1 MQNIFFISS
10 TVPETYPVI
19 DKHYTWYPIHTNI
32 TFEEFSELW
41 HKKKPYAI
49 YTYGTTLAWNYLSRV
64 FNVRKRWI
72 HLTELPETLDITTNI
87 FSSVLGHS
95 LDSVYP
101 LISVIT
107 STFHSKEKIL
117 RPWKSL
123 RAQTYSNWE
132 WIVWDDS
139 QDNNTYGDLLRM
151 KNKDL
156 RMRVYKAPE
165 HSGTIG
171 EMKRLA
177 AGVAYGSFIVEL
189 DHDDELDSNLF
200 QWIIDASKKYKE
212 ANFFY
217 CNSAELY
224 EGSLKSHSY
233 GDNFAYGY
241 GANLN
246 VWSDQYKMWVTE
258 MITAPPNPV
267 TVRHLVGLPNHV
279 RVWKTEFYD
288 AIGKHNPRLSVSDDY
303 ELLVKSFINGKWCHI
318 RKCGYFQYRNTDG
331 NFTFIRNSLIQH
343 NVKQIYNYYKNNLP
357 EVPRDYV
364 CKEFWKG
371 GQEFP
376 QVHLTYDPAPHTYSI
391 LMLEATR
398 EKINT
403 ILTSGY
409 SVHIYI
415 VGPCPDI
422 PIEWRKYVSWW
433 KLGTEDIDDKIRYI
447 KGIATGSQIVKDT
460 EFNPELPRL
469 SIITPCCRPQ
479 NLIRLKESIDFKKI
493 DKWYIVYDTTKNRTY
508 TRQFND
514 SKIIELECGLP
525 GISGN
530 SMRNHGIQQVKDGLV
545 YFLDDD
551 NIIHPN
557 LWTLLE
563 KMDTSHFYTID
574 QINKSKLGTN
584 GILKGGRIQVGKIDT
599 AQFIVPR
606 EFMKDIEF
614 QVNNYCADGEF
625 IVEVNS
631 KFLNCHTYI
640 PEIACYYNYLVENR

>member
-1 MQNIFFISS
+1 MQNILFISS
-10 TVPETYPVI
+10 TVPESYPTI
-19 DKHYTWYPIHTNI
+19 DKHYTWYPIHTTIN
-32 TFEEFSELW
+32 FEEFSEIW
-41 HKKKPYAI
+41 QKKKPYAI
-49 YTYGTTLAWNYLSRV
+49 YTYGTTTAWNYLSRV
-64 FNVRKRWI
+64 FNIRKRWI
-72 HLTELPETLDITTNI
+72 HLTELPQEIDVTTNI

-95 LDSVYP
+95 LDSEYP

-123 RAQTYSNWE
+123 RSQTYTNWE

-139 QDNNTYGDLLRM
+139 EDNNTYGDLLRM

-165 HSGTIG
+165 HSGSIG

-177 AGVAYGSFIVEL
+177 AGVAYGSFILEL

-224 EGSLKSHSY
+224 EGTLKSHSY

-288 AIGKHNPRLSVSDDY
+288 TIGKHNPRLSVSDDY
-303 ELLVKSFINGKWCHI
+303 ELLVKSFIHGKWCHI

-343 NVKQIYNYYKNNLP
+343 NVKQIYNYYKNQLP
-357 EVPRDYV
+357 EIPRNYV
-364 CKEFWKG
+364 SKEFWKG
-371 GQEFP
+371 GYEFP
-376 QVHLTYDPAPHTYSI
+376 KVHLTYDPASHTYSI
-391 LMLEATR
+391 LMLDATK
-398 EKINT
+398 EKIDK
-403 ILTSGY
+403 ILSSGY

-433 KLGTEDIDDKIRYI
+433 KLGTEHIDDKIRYI
-447 KGIATGSQIVKDT
+447 KSIATGSQIVKDT
-460 EFNPELPRL
+460 EFNPELPKL

-508 TRQFND
+508 TKQFND
-514 SKIIELECGLP
+514 SQIIELECGLP

-530 SMRNHGIQQVKDGLV
+530 SMRNYGIQQVKDGLI

-563 KMDTSHFYTID
+563 KMDTSHFYTVD
-574 QINKSKLGTN
+574 QINTSKFGTN
-584 GILKGGRIQVGKIDT
+584 GILKGNTIQVRKIDT

-614 QVNNYCADGEF
+614 HVNSYCADGEF
-625 IVEVNS
+625 IVEIYS
-631 KFLNCHTYI
+631 KFSNCHIYI
-640 PEIACYYNYLVENR
+640 PQIASYYNYLVENR